1 MQNNLENMS
10 NLLLVYENRKKK
22 TKQCKETKRKQ
33 EIEREH
39 GGITVVRLDGLH
51 PQRKAL
57 DGYIF
62 LI

>member
-1 MQNNLENMS
+1 MS
-10 NLLLVYENRKKK
+10 NLLLVCENRKKK

-51 PQRKAL
+51 PRRKAL

-62 LI
+62 FI